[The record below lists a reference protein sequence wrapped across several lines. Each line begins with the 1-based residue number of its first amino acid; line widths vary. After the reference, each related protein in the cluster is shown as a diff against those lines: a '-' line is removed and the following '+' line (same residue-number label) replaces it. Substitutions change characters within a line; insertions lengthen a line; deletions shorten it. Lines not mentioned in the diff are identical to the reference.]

1 MTTLTEQIDAIKLK
15 LDEQIQK
22 AKDRCTDSED
32 PHILEELN
40 VELNRT
46 VNGDAVAPVLTN
58 EDY

>member
-1 MTTLTEQIDAIKLK
+1 MNTLTEQIDAIKSK

-22 AKDRCTDSED
+22 AKDRCIDSD
-32 PHILEELN
+32 DNHILEELN
-40 VELNRT
+40 VELNRA